1 MTITKFSAS
10 VFAAALMILMI
21 SPRFAAAQNYL
32 PKDSLTATALKQDA
46 NANTLFSPVEKLEA
60 SYAKSQDKKTKAS
73 LVEAYMKFGK
83 YLMFDAP
90 VSPRLKYRP
99 ALRAFNRVL
108 ALDKSNEEAATNK
121 KQIEDIYTQMGQ
133 PIPKD

>member
-1 MTITKFSAS
+1 MTIQKISAFLFVVIFLTLNS
-10 VFAAALMILMI
+10 RPV
-21 SPRFAAAQNYL
+21 AAQSYQ
-32 PKDSLTATALKQDA
+32 PKDSLTATALKQDG
-46 NANTLFSPVEKLEA
+46 NASTLWAPVEKLEV

-90 VSPRLKYRP
+90 LSPRLKYRP
-99 ALRAFNRVL
+99 SLRAFNRVL
-108 ALDKSNEEAATNK
+108 TLDKSNEEAAANK